1 MQDSNPARSTNSMS
15 VNNFKPFDMI
25 ACLSLGITYEKAIYL
40 FLQNLLAPREPQL
53 SWLPLTGVKH

>member
-1 MQDSNPARSTNSMS
+1 MS

-53 SWLPLTGVKH
+53 SWLPLTGVKHLR